1 MMGGIAA
8 DELLNDVPRAANHN
22 FDLRRGGDGTAAYKI
37 LRAAELNHDDA
48 MEFLHQSIDDNK
60 EYLAQPAVSGIISEN
75 ENAREAGLSRQFH
88 YSPERLQNMR
98 TEVQRR
104 IANAKNQPDTGIN
117 DNGTTGGG
125 SAEVNSEDVARG
137 EGGSPQA
144 TGAGV
149 FEMNAE
155 RYAERKQWREQK
167 RSQQSKRESAPKTND
182 FKLSTESPSPDKTKS
197 EQSKTTDAKSA
208 E

>member
-1 MMGGIAA
+1 MF
-8 DELLNDVPRAANHN
+8 DRLLMVLEIILLVVIVWQGEWVRYYE
-22 FDLRRGGDGTAAYKI
+22 RR
-37 LRAAELNHDDA
+37 
-48 MEFLHQSIDDNK
+48 
-60 EYLAQPAVSGIISEN
+60 
-75 ENAREAGLSRQFH
+75 
-88 YSPERLQNMR
+88 
-98 TEVQRR
+98 
-104 IANAKNQPDTGIN
+104 
-117 DNGTTGGG
+117 
-125 SAEVNSEDVARG
+125 
-137 EGGSPQA
+137 
-144 TGAGV
+144 V